1 MRRKIA
7 VIISLIAIFSFVVFE
22 GISYNQAHAQKAQIY
37 LEIPDSIKKENEFT
51 VKVVVNS
58 DIELYSID
66 AYLTYDV
73 NMLEFVPDNEK
84 VSGTSGIL
92 EIRDIYGE
100 KTKRKEYQLTF
111 KALETGKTELALS
124 DIYLVDYVN
133 LEDIEVSPTTGNI
146 IIGVNSQVTKDA
158 SLEDLLVAPGDL
170 TEEFSPD
177 CLEYEVHVGLDVEK
191 IGVSAIPTD
200 EDSVV
205 ELDMPE
211 QLAEGENLVV
221 ITVTALSGNVKTY
234 TIRVIRQ
241 EWPEEDTTE
250 AKGTEPAAEEPEG
263 TETEMPEKSETTA
276 ESLTASEIE

>member
-7 VIISLIAIFSFVVFE
+7 IIISFIAILSFVVFE

-51 VKVVVNS
+51 VKVVVDS

-111 KALETGKTELALS
+111 KALETGKTKLALS
-124 DIYLVDYVN
+124 DVYLVDYVN

-146 IIGVNSQVTKDA
+146 IIEVNSQVTKDA

-191 IGVSAIPTD
+191 IGVSAILAD

-234 TIRVIRQ
+234 TVKVIRK
-241 EWPEEDTTE
+241 EWPEEE
-250 AKGTEPAAEEPEG
+250 GTEPAAEELEE
-263 TETEMPEKSETTA
+263 TETEMPEESETTA